1 MGWIWMYKYKEFSYM
16 TELTD
21 FLNDKDISNGDI
33 VSIMAIDS
41 KINLLYMEPDVI
53 DTEEDND

>member
-1 MGWIWMYKYKEFSYM
+1 MGWIWMYKYKEFSDM
-16 TELTD
+16 AELTD